1 MSFGTIRGR
10 VGPVSWQLNYSGFS
24 LAPTVLFAVVPAC
37 FAASFDQ
44 PSSSH
49 TFTTITHTT
58 TTSATT
64 TTTAGLAGCGGVAR
78 CLNDTTCAQCISGI
92 NATAGFPHT
101 IAGFFALDA
110 AGNREYQISFFH
122 ALQSTAACSTQV
134 TPPGLLH
141 PAFQE
146 LQQTGC
152 AEVYRMALFGCPE
165 PEYACFVDDHCR
177 HCVAMLIASTCGNLN
192 KTSAIHSP
200 ACTATNPT
208 LLQMLLVGQENCASS
223 IPHCTMYK
231 QQCASSP
238 DCAPCLVTLD
248 AGDGAGAAR
257 QCSGTS
263 RAGLRVDYIVAN
275 CMSHE
280 PVECDFW
287 FQRCVDNAHC
297 GACLSSIGNGNN
309 AKVIAT
315 DLSSPA
321 CQKVLLD
328 STALHYFT
336 AHTRCPGISA
346 CQGAVTDFFSNYA
359 DICLGCFN
367 GSAPPGMTADCQQ
380 ISVMVDLDIACEPCP
395 ASVHTINFVV
405 FATATVGAA
414 SAAVCIAVAMTVLA
428 NGRDRVSMR
437 DRIVVGL
444 MVANAVYSTA
454 NVIPLNAL
462 RISVMDCGRLAMS
475 FDAIRFGRAWWVCGK
490 YGLVSFELFIL
501 GASIRALH
509 HGTRA
514 VPTVRVEV
522 AMQVAC
528 CVVAALAFVVFYTL
542 CAQINEAG
550 YNADVEEESYLDA
563 FNHASVNDDLDDDS
577 PSASASSRFQ
587 RTRDDFDNLVR
598 VMLVGGSIPT
608 L

>member
-1 MSFGTIRGR
+1 MSLGTIRGR
-10 VGPVSWQLNYSGFS
+10 DGPVSWQLLYSGFS
-24 LAPTVLFAVVPAC
+24 LAPMVLFAVVAAC
-37 FAASFDQ
+37 FAASFDL

-92 NATAGFPHT
+92 NATA
-101 IAGFFALDA
+101 
-110 AGNREYQISFFH
+110 
-122 ALQSTAACSTQV
+122 
-134 TPPGLLH
+134 
-141 PAFQE
+141 
-146 LQQTGC
+146 
-152 AEVYRMALFGCPE
+152 
-165 PEYACFVDDHCR
+165 
-177 HCVAMLIASTCGNLN
+177 
-192 KTSAIHSP
+192 
-200 ACTATNPT
+200 CTATNPT

-231 QQCASSP
+231 QQCAPSP

-248 AGDGAGAAR
+248 AGDGGGAAR
-257 QCSGTS
+257 QCPGTS

-297 GACLSSIGNGNN
+297 GACLSSIGNGDN
-309 AKVIAT
+309 AKAIAT

-328 STALHYFT
+328 SAALHYFT

-346 CQGAVTDFFSNYA
+346 CQGAVTDCFSNYA

-395 ASVHTINFVV
+395 LSVHTINIVV

-414 SAAVCIAVAMTVLA
+414 SAALCIAVAMTVLA

-475 FDAIRFGRAWWVCGK
+475 FDAIRFGRAWWFCGK

-514 VPTVRVEV
+514 VPTARVE
-522 AMQVAC
+522 AAITSGLPHSRLSC
-528 CVVAALAFVVFYTL
+528 FTRCVPKSTKR
-542 CAQINEAG
+542 
-550 YNADVEEESYLDA
+550 DTT
-563 FNHASVNDDLDDDS
+563 
-577 PSASASSRFQ
+577 
-587 RTRDDFDNLVR
+587 RT
-598 VMLVGGSIPT
+598 
-608 L
+608 